1 MKTIE
6 LELPDELKADNQELK
21 TFLAA
26 KLFEAGR
33 LTMSQAAK
41 SAGYTMSEFMD
52 LLKNYNVSVINHPPS
67 DLESDVKNA
76 RESIKNL
83 KK

>member
-1 MKTIE
+1 MITDSDHENKV
-6 LELPDELKADNQELK
+6 LEAV
-21 TFLAA
+21 
-26 KLFEAGR
+26 KLFESGA
-33 LTMSQAAK
+33 LTISQAAR
-41 SAGYTMSEFMD
+41 SAGYTISEFMD

-76 RESIKNL
+76 REIIKNL

>member
-1 MKTIE
+1 MMSKLDHEDKI
-6 LELPDELKADNQELK
+6 LI
-21 TFLAA
+21 AA
-26 KLFEAGR
+26 KLFESGS
-33 LTMSQAAK
+33 LTMSQAAR

-52 LLKNYNVSVINHPPS
+52 LLKNYNVSVINHPAS

-76 RESIKNL
+76 IESIKNF

>member
-1 MKTIE
+1 MITESDHENKV
-6 LELPDELKADNQELK
+6 LKAV
-21 TFLAA
+21 
-26 KLFEAGR
+26 KLFESGAI
-33 LTMSQAAK
+33 TMSQAAK
-41 SAGYTMSEFMD
+41 SVDYTMSAFMD
-52 LLKNYNVSVINHPPS
+52 LLKNYNVSVINHPAS

>member
-1 MKTIE
+1 MTTESDHENKV
-6 LELPDELKADNQELK
+6 LKAV
-21 TFLAA
+21 
-26 KLFEAGR
+26 KLFESGAF
-33 LTMSQAAK
+33 TMSQAAK
-41 SAGYTMSEFMD
+41 SVDYTMSAFMD
-52 LLKNYNVSVINHPPS
+52 LLKNYNVSVINHPAS

>member
-1 MKTIE
+1 MNTQSNKEMEVLI
-6 LELPDELKADNQELK
+6 
-21 TFLAA
+21 AA
-26 KLFEAGR
+26 KLFESGT
-33 LTMSQAAK
+33 LTMSQAAR

-52 LLKNYNVSVINHPPS
+52 LLKNYNVSVINHPAS

-83 KK
+83 

>member
-1 MKTIE
+1 MTTESDHENKILT
-6 LELPDELKADNQELK
+6 
-21 TFLAA
+21 AA
-26 KLFEAGR
+26 KLFESGS

-41 SAGYTMSEFMD
+41 KCGCTIYEFID
-52 LLKNYNVSVINHPPS
+52 LLYKYNISVINYPAS

-76 RESIKNL
+76 RESIRNL

>member
-1 MKTIE
+1 MNTQSNKEMEVLI
-6 LELPDELKADNQELK
+6 
-21 TFLAA
+21 AA
-26 KLFEAGR
+26 KLFESGT
-33 LTMSQAAK
+33 LTMSQAAR

-52 LLKNYNVSVINHPPS
+52 LLKNYNVSVINHPTS
-67 DLESDVKNA
+67 DLESDVSNA

>member
-1 MKTIE
+1 MNTQSNKEMEVLI
-6 LELPDELKADNQELK
+6 AV
-21 TFLAA
+21 
-26 KLFEAGR
+26 KLFESGA

-41 SAGYTMSEFMD
+41 SVDYTMSAFMD

>member
-33 LTMSQAAK
+33 LTMSQAAR
-41 SAGYTMSEFMD
+41 SAGCSMSDFMD
-52 LLKNYNVSVINHPPS
+52 LLKNYNVSVINHPAS

-76 RESIKNL
+76 RESIDPI
-83 KK
+83 

>member
-33 LTMSQAAK
+33 LTMSQAAR

-52 LLKNYNVSVINHPPS
+52 LLKNYNVSVINHLAS
-67 DLESDVKNA
+67 DLESDVSNA
-76 RESIKNL
+76 RESIR
-83 KK
+83 

>member
-1 MKTIE
+1 MTTESDHEKKI
-6 LELPDELKADNQELK
+6 LI
-21 TFLAA
+21 AA
-26 KLFEAGR
+26 KLFESGA

-41 SAGYTMSEFMD
+41 SVDYTMSAFMD
-52 LLKNYNVSVINHPPS
+52 LLKNYNVSVINHPAS

-76 RESIKNL
+76 RESTKNL

>member
-1 MKTIE
+1 MITESDHENKV
-6 LELPDELKADNQELK
+6 LKAV
-21 TFLAA
+21 
-26 KLFEAGR
+26 KLFESGA

-41 SAGYTMSEFMD
+41 STDYTMSAFMD
-52 LLKNYNVSVINHPPS
+52 LLKNYNVSVINHPAS

-83 KK
+83 

>member
-1 MKTIE
+1 MITDSDHENKV
-6 LELPDELKADNQELK
+6 LKAV
-21 TFLAA
+21 
-26 KLFEAGR
+26 KLFESGA
-33 LTMSQAAK
+33 LTMSQAAR
-41 SAGYTMSEFMD
+41 SAGYTISEFMD
-52 LLKNYNVSVINHPPS
+52 LLKNYNVSVINHPAS

>member
-1 MKTIE
+1 MITDSDHENKV
-6 LELPDELKADNQELK
+6 LKAV
-21 TFLAA
+21 
-26 KLFEAGR
+26 KLFESGA

-41 SAGYTMSEFMD
+41 SADYTMSAFMD
-52 LLKNYNVSVINHPPS
+52 LLKNYNVSVINHPAS